1 MRTTIKHVTPD
12 GQQSCPPDN
21 DETDVNAQVWVFVQT
36 GQIPHVQVAMEIAAW
51 WQSPGYA
58 GIDFAVFASTGTITH
73 GLAEAI
79 DKAAD
84 KYVGELQEV
93 GDYYALTPWDETTD
107 GDPADSLNAL
117 HALGAYVRECKV
129 RPWTVGH
136 NMTGYSP
143 EPDNVTVHL
152 DYDDAYEAFIDQLDR
167 LAEHFAD
174 GDAGAHEDE
183 CDCEEC
189 STLRFIEAD
198 LERFR
203 GSRHFPARDGAYETY
218 QISGHRTD
226 AYWLT
231 RSGEY
236 MTYAE
241 YLTEYN
247 SN

>member
-21 DETDVNAQVWVFVQT
+21 DGTDVNAQVWVFVQT

-51 WQSPGYA
+51 WASPGYD
-58 GIDFAVFASTGTITH
+58 GIDFAVFSSTGTITH

-84 KYVGELQEV
+84 QYVGELQALRS
-93 GDYYALTPWDETTD
+93 YYALTPWDQTVD

-136 NMTGYSP
+136 NMSGYSP
-143 EPDNVTVHL
+143 EPDNITVHL
-152 DYDDAYEAFIDQLDR
+152 DYDEAYEAFRDQLDALR
-167 LAEHFAD
+167 DFFAD
-174 GDAGAHEDE
+174 GTMDHEE
-183 CDCEEC
+183 SCDCEEC
-189 STLRFIEAD
+189 SAWAFVTAD
-198 LERFR
+198 LERYSM
-203 GSRHFPARDGAYETY
+203 GRHFTDPREISETY

-231 RSGEY
+231 RSPEY